1 MSYVMRNNFLNRRI
15 LAPGPDKNLVN
26 MKYRVLIYMKY
37 QLLRNGSSVPRKKS
51 YYHYCNKRFATFVAT
66 QRPTYASITLIYSNI
81 HPILDVAQ
89 IYIPIRDACRLQL
102 HCHLQYQIT
111 MVEGHGFMDCNNKMI
126 QLAAAA
132 ATKILLEVTTCC
144 PWTLVK
150 LQSDLVV

>member
-1 MSYVMRNNFLNRRI
+1 MRNNFLNRRI

-66 QRPTYASITLIYSNI
+66 QRPTYVSITLIYSNI
-81 HPILDVAQ
+81 HQILDDAQ
-89 IYIPIRDACRLQL
+89 IYIRTRDACLLQL
-102 HCHLQYQIT
+102 HCHLQYQIM
-111 MVEGHGFMDCNNKMI
+111 MVAGPGFMDCNNKMNR
-126 QLAAAA
+126 LAAA